1 MAKTF
6 QVFQTTDIKVTL
18 STAQVERYEREI
30 LEGAKKPNASP
41 FAKHLASLIKT
52 QGVEAAVKS
61 SIGNMI
67 RMAVKLGL
75 QDAQNAMS
83 YSDLCKLTY
92 APPRTTTV
100 AHAVEA
106 ANDDIS

>member
-6 QVFQTTDIKVTL
+6 QVFQSTDIKVTL
-18 STAQVERYEREI
+18 TTAQIERYEREI
-30 LEGAKKPNASP
+30 LEAAKSERASP

-52 QGVEAAVKS
+52 QGVEAAIKS

-67 RMAVKLGL
+67 RVAVKLGL
-75 QDAQNAMS
+75 QDAQESMKYA
-83 YSDLCKLTY
+83 DLCNITF

-106 ANDDIS
+106 ANDD